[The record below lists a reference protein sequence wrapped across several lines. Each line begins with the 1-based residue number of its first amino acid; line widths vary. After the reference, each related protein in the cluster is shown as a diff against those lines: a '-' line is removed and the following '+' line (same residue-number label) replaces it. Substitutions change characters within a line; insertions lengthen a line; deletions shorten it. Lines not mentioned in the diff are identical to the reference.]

1 MENIQN
7 FLNPVV
13 IGLCLLI
20 GNTLKSSIPKLPNQ
34 YIPLVL
40 GLIGVVLSVTLNGL
54 STNNIL
60 IGLVSGL
67 SATGAHQVYKGLV
80 VENKKEDSQTEGRYP
95 GK

>member
-7 FLNPVV
+7 FLNPVI

-40 GLIGVVLSVTLNGL
+40 GLIGVVLSVVLNGL
-54 STNNIL
+54 NANNIL

-67 SATGAHQVYKGLV
+67 SATGAHQAYRGLV
-80 VENKKEDSQTEGRYP
+80 DKKEDSQTEDRYR

>member
-7 FLNPVV
+7 FLNPVI

-40 GLIGVVLSVTLNGL
+40 GLIGVVLSVVLNGL

-67 SATGAHQVYKGLV
+67 SATGAHQAYRGLV
-80 VENKKEDSQTEGRYP
+80 DKKEDSQIEGRYP
-95 GK
+95 GNK

>member
-7 FLNPVV
+7 FLNPVI

-40 GLIGVVLSVTLNGL
+40 GVIGVVLSVTLNGL
-54 STNNIL
+54 SANNIL
-60 IGLVSGL
+60 VGLFSGL

-80 VENKKEDSQTEGRYP
+80 DKKEDSQSEYRYP

>member
-54 STNNIL
+54 SVNNII
-60 IGLVSGL
+60 IGLISGL
-67 SATGAHQVYKGLV
+67 SATGAHQVYKGF
-80 VENKKEDSQTEGRYP
+80 KETKD
-95 GK
+95 K

>member
-7 FLNPVV
+7 FLNPVI

-40 GLIGVVLSVTLNGL
+40 GLIGVVLSVVLNGL
-54 STNNIL
+54 NANNIL

-67 SATGAHQVYKGLV
+67 SATGAHQAYRGLV
-80 VENKKEDSQTEGRYP
+80 DKKEDSQSEGRYP

>member
-7 FLNPVV
+7 FLNPVI

-20 GNTLKSSIPKLPNQ
+20 RNTLKSSIPKLPNQ

-40 GLIGVVLSVTLNGL
+40 GLIGVVLSVVLNGL
-54 STNNIL
+54 NANNIL

-67 SATGAHQVYKGLV
+67 SATGAHQVYKGFKELKI
-80 VENKKEDSQTEGRYP
+80 NKSINLCLIS
-95 GK
+95 

>member
-7 FLNPVV
+7 ILNPVI

-40 GLIGVVLSVTLNGL
+40 GLIGVVLSVVLNGL

-67 SATGAHQVYKGLV
+67 SATGAHQAYRGLV
-80 VENKKEDSQTEGRYP
+80 DKKEDSQIEGRYP
-95 GK
+95 GNK